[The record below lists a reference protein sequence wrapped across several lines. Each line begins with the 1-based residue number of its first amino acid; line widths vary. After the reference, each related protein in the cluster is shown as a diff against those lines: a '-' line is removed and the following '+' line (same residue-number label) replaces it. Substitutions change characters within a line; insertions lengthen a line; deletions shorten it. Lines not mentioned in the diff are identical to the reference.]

1 MCLPVPMK
9 SALTGLVTLLAL
21 LSTHAQTPKITPER
35 SFTPQQLQQDFGLTR
50 QLFETMHPALY
61 DVVAKEKLN
70 HLWDSTGRLLDHQLT
85 TFEFFNLLSPII
97 SQLGCG
103 HTAVGLPTSERDYI
117 NRYVPVKV
125 KFLRGKA
132 YIIADQDNDPSMLGS
147 EVLSVNGQ
155 PMTAITD
162 QLFKHISTD
171 GINSAHR
178 YMNLDKK
185 FDLYYGLHIA
195 QPDTFKLL
203 IRTGTKPDRV
213 VILPASTKRVTRT
226 VGSTSLN
233 SPKRDRPFSMSLPNA
248 ETAVLT
254 IDQFYIALDDDKSK
268 ETVYKQF
275 LDSCFTLIRQK
286 RVENLVIDLRKNPG
300 GYGTW
305 GAWLYAYLAEK
316 PFNYYK
322 EAVVTTDQDLP
333 FIHYTDWK
341 QTEYRDYVKDIIK
354 TPSGQYRWTAH
365 DNLKLQQPEP
375 NRFNGPVYILIGRS
389 CFSTTAEFCAV
400 AYSNKRATFIGEE
413 TGGGYTSI
421 NGGDMMEM
429 ILPNTKVKLLIP
441 MRKYV
446 MAVASP
452 ANPGH
457 GTMPDY
463 WIEPSINEFLSGN
476 DVEMNFTF
484 ALIKKNRK

>member
-1 MCLPVPMK
+1 MRLPLPMK
-9 SALTGLVTLLAL
+9 SALTGLVFLLTPL
-21 LSTHAQTPKITPER
+21 LTHAQTPKTAPGN

-61 DVVAKEKLN
+61 DVVAKEKLD
-70 HLWDSTGRLLDHQLT
+70 HLWDSTSRLLDHTLT
-85 TFEFFNLLSPII
+85 AFEFFNLLSPII

-103 HTAVGLPTSERDYI
+103 HTAVGLPASDRGYI

-125 KFLRGKA
+125 KYLSGKA
-132 YIIADQDNDPSMLGS
+132 YIVASQDNNPSLLGS
-147 EVLSVNGQ
+147 EVLSINGQ
-155 PMTAITD
+155 PMTAITA

-178 YMNLDKK
+178 YMTLDKK
-185 FDLYYGLHIA
+185 FDQYYGLHIA

-203 IRTGTKPDRV
+203 IRSGNKPDRV
-213 VILPASTKRVTRT
+213 VTLPATTKRVDQPI
-226 VGSTSLN
+226 GGLSPG
-233 SPKRDRPFSMSLPNA
+233 SPKPDRPFFISLPNA
-248 ETAVLT
+248 ETAILT
-254 IDQFYIALDDDKSK
+254 IDQFYITLDNDKSK
-268 ETVYKQF
+268 EAVYKQF

-286 RVENLVIDLRKNPG
+286 QVRNLVIDLRKNPG

-322 EAVVTTDQDLP
+322 EAVVTTNQDLP
-333 FIHYTDWK
+333 FIQYTDWK
-341 QTEYRDYVKDIIK
+341 QTEYKDYVKDIVK

-365 DNLKLQQPEP
+365 DNLKLQQPQP
-375 NRFNGPVYILIGRS
+375 NRFNGPVYILIGRN

-400 AYSNKRATFIGEE
+400 AHSTKRATFIGEE

-446 MAVASP
+446 MAVTSP
-452 ANPGH
+452 ASLGH
-457 GTMPDY
+457 GTIPDY
-463 WIEPSINEFLSGN
+463 WVEPSINEFLSGK
-476 DVEMNFTF
+476 DVEMNFAL
-484 ALIKKNRK
+484 ALITKNRK

>member
-1 MCLPVPMK
+1 MK
-9 SALTGLVTLLAL
+9 SALTGLVILLTLLP
-21 LSTHAQTPKITPER
+21 TYAQTPKTTPEH
-35 SFTPQQLQQDFGLTR
+35 SFTPQQLQQDLGLTR

-61 DVVAKEKLN
+61 DVVAKEKLD
-70 HLWDSTGRLLDHQLT
+70 HLWDSTGRLLDHNLT
-85 TFEFFNLLSPII
+85 AFEFFTLLSPII

-103 HTAVGLPTSERDYI
+103 HTAVGLPTSEREYI

-132 YIIADQDNDPSMLGS
+132 YIIASQDHDPNLLGS
-147 EVLSVNGQ
+147 EVLSINGQ
-155 PMTAITD
+155 SMTAITD
-162 QLFKHISTD
+162 ELFKHISTD

-178 YMNLDKK
+178 YMNLDTK
-185 FDLYYGLHIA
+185 FDQYYGLHMA

-203 IRTGTKPDRV
+203 IRRGNKPSKV
-213 VILPASTKRVTRT
+213 VSLPATTKRVTRSIS
-226 VGSTSLN
+226 GSSPG
-233 SPKRDRPFSMSLPNA
+233 SPKRDLPFSISLPNA

-254 IDQFYIALDDDKSK
+254 IDQFYITLNDDKSK
-268 ETVYKQF
+268 ETMYKQF
-275 LDSCFTLIRQK
+275 LDSCFTLIQQK
-286 RVENLVIDLRKNPG
+286 QVRNLVIDLRKNPG

-316 PFNYYK
+316 PFHYYK

-333 FIHYTDWK
+333 FIQYTDWK

-365 DNLKLQQPEP
+365 NNLKHQHPQP
-375 NRFNGPVYILIGRS
+375 NRFNGPVYILISRK

-400 AYSNKRATFIGEE
+400 ARSNKRATFIGEE
-413 TGGGYTSI
+413 TGGGYSCI

-457 GTMPDY
+457 GTLPDY
-463 WIEPSINEFLSGN
+463 WVEPTISDFLSGK
-476 DVEMNFTF
+476 DVEMSFTF
-484 ALIKKNRK
+484 ALIKKDRK

>member
-1 MCLPVPMK
+1 MK
-9 SALTGLVTLLAL
+9 SALVVLVILLTLLP
-21 LSTHAQTPKITPER
+21 THAQTAKTTPENA
-35 SFTPQQLQQDFGLTR
+35 FTPQQLQQDFGLTR
-50 QLFETMHPALY
+50 QLFEMMHPALY
-61 DVVAKEKLN
+61 DVIAKEKLDR
-70 HLWDSTGRLLDHQLT
+70 LWDSTSRLLDHKLT
-85 TFEFFNLLSPII
+85 AFEFFNLLSPII

-103 HTAVGLPTSERDYI
+103 HTGVGLPTSEREYI

-132 YIIADQDNDPSMLGS
+132 YIIADQDNDPSLLGS
-147 EVLSVNGQ
+147 EVLSINGQ
-155 PMTAITD
+155 PMTVITAE
-162 QLFKHISTD
+162 LFKHISTD
-171 GINSAHR
+171 GINSANR
-178 YMNLDKK
+178 YFHLDNK

-195 QPDTFKLL
+195 QPDTFRLL
-203 IRTGTKPDRV
+203 IRSGNKPDSV
-213 VILPASTKRVTRT
+213 VILPATTKRVTRSK
-226 VGSTSLN
+226 VGLISS
-233 SPKRDRPFSMSLPNA
+233 SPKRDRPFSISLPNA

-286 RVENLVIDLRKNPG
+286 QVRNLVIDLRKNSG

-322 EAVVTTDQDLP
+322 EAVVTTNQDLP
-333 FIHYTDWK
+333 FIQYTDWK
-341 QTEYRDYVKDIIK
+341 QTEYRDYVKDITK

-365 DNLKLQQPEP
+365 DNLKMQQPQP
-375 NRFNGPVYILIGRS
+375 TRFNGPVYILIGRK

-413 TGGGYTSI
+413 TGGGYYSI

-429 ILPNTKVKLLIP
+429 ILPNTKVKLVIP

-446 MAVASP
+446 MAVESP
-452 ANPGH
+452 SSPGH
-457 GTMPDY
+457 GTLPDY
-463 WIEPSINEFLSGN
+463 WIEPTISEFLSGK
-476 DVEMNFTF
+476 DVEMNFTL

>member
-1 MCLPVPMK
+1 MK
-9 SALTGLVTLLAL
+9 SALTSLVILLTLLP
-21 LSTHAQTPKITPER
+21 TYAQTPKTTPER

-61 DVVAKEKLN
+61 DVVAKEKLD
-70 HLWDSTGRLLDHQLT
+70 HLWDSTGRLLDHTLT
-85 TFEFFNLLSPII
+85 AFEFFTLLSPII

-103 HTAVGLPTSERDYI
+103 HTAVGLPTSEREYI

-125 KFLRGKA
+125 KFLKGRA
-132 YIIADQDNDPSMLGS
+132 YIIADQDNDPSLLGS
-147 EVLSVNGQ
+147 EVLSINGQ

-162 QLFKHISTD
+162 ELFKHISTD

-178 YMNLDKK
+178 YLYLDNK
-185 FDLYYGLHIA
+185 FDLYYSLHVA
-195 QPDTFKLL
+195 QPDTFRLL
-203 IRTGTKPDRV
+203 IRTGNKPDRV
-213 VILPASTKRVTRT
+213 VILPATTKRVTRSIG
-226 VGSTSLN
+226 GSSSGFL
-233 SPKRDRPFSMSLPNA
+233 KRDRPFSMSLPNA
-248 ETAVLT
+248 ETAILT
-254 IDQFYIALDDDKSK
+254 IDKFYIALDDDKAK

-275 LDSCFTLIRQK
+275 LDSCFTLIWQK
-286 RVENLVIDLRKNPG
+286 QVKNLVIDLRKNPG

-333 FIHYTDWK
+333 FIQYTDWK

-365 DNLKLQQPEP
+365 DNLKIQQPQP
-375 NRFNGPVYILIGRS
+375 NRFNGPVYILIGRN
-389 CFSTTAEFCAV
+389 CFSTTAEFCAI
-400 AYSNKRATFIGEE
+400 ARSNQRATFIGEE
-413 TGGGYTSI
+413 TGGGYCSI

-452 ANPGH
+452 VNPGH
-457 GTMPDY
+457 GTLPDY
-463 WIEPSINEFLSGN
+463 WVEPTINEFLSGK
-476 DVEMNFTF
+476 DVEMNFTL